1 MALKTSLSGG
11 NRRTQTKAAAML
23 LLILMLLL
31 ALLLALF
38 PRPAHAARLQ
48 TPAIPYVHVV
58 RPGDTLAGIA
68 TLYAVP
74 VQDLRAANNLD
85 NRATV
90 VRCEPNAGLPSAGS
104 PTAMPSS

>member
-38 PRPAHAARLQ
+38 PRPPCHGSN
-48 TPAIPYVHVV
+48 PIPCTMSHWETVSSTISCG
-58 RPGDTLAGIA
+58 P
-68 TLYAVP
+68 
-74 VQDLRAANNLD
+74 RAAPG
-85 NRATV
+85 RSTWCQPTSRGAT
-90 VRCEPNAGLPSAGS
+90 
-104 PTAMPSS
+104 